1 MKYLVMVSHGKLA
14 DGLHN
19 ALGMLVGKD
28 RTDIRSTGLEDGMG
42 ADVYAENLR
51 KLLADVKP
59 EDQVVLLGDLIGGS
73 PLTTAIGVISDM
85 GLLPATVII
94 GGMNLPVALNAV
106 LSKDDTPL
114 EELVQTAL
122 AGAEVREFVV
132 EQGGE
137 DEDI

>member
-1 MKYLVMVSHGKLA
+1 MVMVSHGKLA

-28 RTDIRSTGLEDGMG
+28 RTDIRSAGLEDGMG
-42 ADVYAENLR
+42 ADVYEENLR
-51 KLLADVKP
+51 KLLADVRP
-59 EDQVVLLGDLIGGS
+59 DDQVVLLGDLIGGS

-94 GGMNLPVALNAV
+94 GGMNLPAALNAA
-106 LSKDDTPL
+106 LNKDDTSL
-114 EELVQTAL
+114 ADMAATVL
-122 AGAEVREFVV
+122 AGAEVREVVV
-132 EQGGE
+132 EQDGE

>member
-19 ALGMLVGKD
+19 ALEMLVGKD

-42 ADVYAENLR
+42 ADIYGENLR
-51 KLLADVKP
+51 KLLADVRP

-85 GLLPATVII
+85 GLLPSTVII
-94 GGMNLPVALNAV
+94 GGMNLPVALNAA

-114 EELVQTAL
+114 EEMVQTVL

-132 EQGGE
+132 EQDGE

>member
-28 RTDIRSTGLEDGMG
+28 RTDIRSAGLEDGMG
-42 ADVYAENLR
+42 ADVYEENLR
-51 KLLADVKP
+51 KLLADVRP
-59 EDQVVLLGDLIGGS
+59 DDQVVLLGDLIGGS

-94 GGMNLPVALNAV
+94 GGMNLPAALNAA
-106 LSKDDTPL
+106 LNKDDTSL
-114 EELVQTAL
+114 ADMAATVL

-132 EQGGE
+132 EQDGE